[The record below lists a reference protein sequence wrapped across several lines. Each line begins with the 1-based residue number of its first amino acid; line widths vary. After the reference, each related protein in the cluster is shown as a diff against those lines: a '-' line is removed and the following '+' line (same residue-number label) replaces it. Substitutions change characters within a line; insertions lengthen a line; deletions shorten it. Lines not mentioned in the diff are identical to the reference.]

1 MRSKLVIISAVAMAS
16 LAIGG
21 AVAFARHQTPEVI
34 VVAAR
39 DDIPGQIYGLGTIEP
54 RVLSRIGFAVTGA
67 LAAVLVDH
75 GDRVPAGTV
84 LARLD
89 TQQQD
94 ARLEQAQ
101 AETARALANVEQARA
116 QLERSHAL
124 LARRQSADRRK
135 QLLVRD
141 GFVAVETAEEA
152 HTDLQ
157 VAVADVAVAESNR
170 QVAASALTSA
180 GAAAKVEQA
189 LRDLHVIA
197 APYAALVVDRLV
209 EPGTVMVPGQAVLTL
224 ADPESIWV
232 ELYVDEAAA
241 GGLALGM
248 PVEMKLRSRPGET
261 FGGRIA
267 RIGIE
272 ADRVG
277 SDRRVYTAFDRI
289 PDHFTLGEQVEGLI
303 TVTRP
308 NLVTIPEEAIVRQAG
323 RAGVWTVKDGR
334 THWERIEL
342 GRRFADGRREV
353 MDGLVVGT
361 KVVERSGTDR
371 VSEGKRILMAEPP
384 Q

>member
-1 MRSKLVIISAVAMAS
+1 MRSKLVIMSAVAIAF

-21 AVAFARHQTPEVI
+21 AVGFARHQTPEVM

-39 DDIPGQIYGLGTIEP
+39 DDIPGLIYGLGTIEP
-54 RVLSRIGFAVTGA
+54 RVMSRLGFAVTGT
-67 LAAVLVDH
+67 LAAIVVDH
-75 GDRVPAGTV
+75 GDRVPTGYV

-101 AETARALANVEQARA
+101 AETARALANVELARA

-124 LARRQSADRRK
+124 LARRQATDRRK
-135 QLLVRD
+135 QLLVRS
-141 GFVAVETAEEA
+141 GSVAIETAEKA

-170 QVAASALTSA
+170 QVATSALTSA

-209 EPGTVMVPGQAVLTL
+209 EPGTIMVPGQAVLTL

-241 GGLALGM
+241 GGLAVGM
-248 PVEMKLRSRPGET
+248 PVEMKLRSRSGKT

-277 SDRRVYTAFDRI
+277 SDRRIYTAFDRI
-289 PDHFTLGEQVEGLI
+289 PDHFTFGEQVEGLI
-303 TVTRP
+303 TVTHP

-323 RAGVWTVKDGR
+323 RTGVWTVKDGR
-334 THWERIEL
+334 THWERIAL

-361 KVVERSGTDR
+361 MVVGRSGTDR
-371 VSEGKRILMAEPP
+371 MSEGARILMAEAPR
-384 Q
+384 

>member
-1 MRSKLVIISAVAMAS
+1 MRNKFVIISAVAMTS
-16 LAIGG
+16 LAVGG
-21 AVAFARHQTPEVI
+21 AVGFARHQTPEMT

-54 RVLSRIGFAVTGA
+54 RVLSRLGFAVTGT

-75 GDRVPAGTV
+75 GDRVPSGTV

-101 AETARALANVEQARA
+101 AETGRALANVEQARA

-124 LARRQSADRRK
+124 LALRQSTDRRK
-135 QLLVRD
+135 QLLVRS

-157 VAVADVAVAESNR
+157 VAVADVAVAESNL
-170 QVAASALTSA
+170 QVSASTLTSA
-180 GAAAKVEQA
+180 GAATKVEQA
-189 LRDLHVIA
+189 LRDQHVIV
-197 APYAALVVDRLV
+197 APYAALVVERLA
-209 EPGTVMVPGQAVLTL
+209 EPGTVMVPGQVVLTL
-224 ADPESIWV
+224 ADPESIWA

-241 GGLALGM
+241 GGLAVGM

-277 SDRRVYTAFDRI
+277 SDRRIYTAFDHI
-289 PDHFTLGEQVEGLI
+289 PDQFTLGEQVEGLI

-323 RAGVWTVKDGR
+323 RVGVWTVKDSR
-334 THWERIEL
+334 THWERIAL

-361 KVVERSGTDR
+361 MVVQSSATDR
-371 VSEGKRILMAEPP
+371 LSEGTQILRAETPR
-384 Q
+384 

>member
-1 MRSKLVIISAVAMAS
+1 MRNKFVIISAVVMAS

-21 AVAFARHQTPEVI
+21 AVGFARHQTPEVI

-54 RVLSRIGFAVTGA
+54 RVMSRLGFAVTGT

-75 GDRVPAGTV
+75 GDRVPSGTV

-101 AETARALANVEQARA
+101 AETGRALANVEQARA

-124 LARRQSADRRK
+124 LALRQSTDRRK
-135 QLLVRD
+135 QLLVRS

-157 VAVADVAVAESNR
+157 VAVADVAVAESNL
-170 QVAASALTSA
+170 QVAASTLTSA

-189 LRDLHVIA
+189 LRDQHVIA
-197 APYAALVVDRLV
+197 APYAALVVERLA
-209 EPGTVMVPGQAVLTL
+209 EPGTVMVPGQVVLTL
-224 ADPESIWV
+224 ADPESIWA

-241 GGLALGM
+241 GGLAVGM

-261 FGGRIA
+261 FSGRIA

-277 SDRRVYTAFDRI
+277 SDRRIYTVFDRI
-289 PDHFTLGEQVEGLI
+289 PDQFTLGEQVEGLI

-308 NLVTIPEEAIVRQAG
+308 NLVTIPEEAIVREAG
-323 RAGVWTVKDGR
+323 SVGVWTIKDGR
-334 THWERIEL
+334 THWERIAL

-353 MDGLVVGT
+353 MDGLVAGT
-361 KVVERSGTDR
+361 MVVHSSATDR
-371 VSEGKRILMAEPP
+371 LSEGTQILRAETPR
-384 Q
+384 

>member
-1 MRSKLVIISAVAMAS
+1 MRSKLAIMAAVVMAS
-16 LAIGG
+16 LAVGG
-21 AVAFARHQTPEVI
+21 AVGFARHQTPEVM

-39 DDIPGQIYGLGTIEP
+39 DDIPGQIYGLGTVEP
-54 RVLSRIGFAVTGA
+54 RVLSRLGFVVTGT
-67 LAAVLVDH
+67 LAAVVVDH
-75 GDRVPAGTV
+75 GDRVPTGAV

-89 TQQQD
+89 TRQQD

-101 AETARALANVEQARA
+101 AETARARANVELAHA

-124 LARRQSADRRK
+124 LARRQATDRRK
-135 QLLVRD
+135 QLLVRS
-141 GFVAVETAEEA
+141 GSVAVETAEEA

-170 QVAASALTSA
+170 QVAAGALTSA

-197 APYAALVVDRLV
+197 APYPALIVDRLV
-209 EPGTVMVPGQAVLTL
+209 EPGTIMVPGQAVLTL

-232 ELYVDEAAA
+232 ALYVDEATA
-241 GGLALGM
+241 GGLAVGM

-261 FGGRIA
+261 FAGRIA

-303 TVTRP
+303 TVAHP

-323 RAGVWTVKDGR
+323 KAGVWTVKDGR
-334 THWERIEL
+334 THWEGIAL

-361 KVVERSGTDR
+361 MVVDRSGADR
-371 VSEGKRILMAEPP
+371 VSEGKRILIAEAPR
-384 Q
+384 

>member
-1 MRSKLVIISAVAMAS
+1 MAS

-21 AVAFARHQTPEVI
+21 VVGFARHQTPEMT

-39 DDIPGQIYGLGTIEP
+39 DDVPGQIYGLGTIEP
-54 RVLSRIGFAVTGA
+54 RVLSRLGFAVTGT

-75 GDRVPAGTV
+75 GDRVPSGTV

-101 AETARALANVEQARA
+101 AETGRALANVEQARA

-124 LARRQSADRRK
+124 LALRQSTDRRK
-135 QLLVRD
+135 QLLVRS

-157 VAVADVAVAESNR
+157 VAVADVAVAESNL
-170 QVAASALTSA
+170 QVSASTLTSA
-180 GAAAKVEQA
+180 GAATKVEQA
-189 LRDLHVIA
+189 LRDQHVIV
-197 APYAALVVDRLV
+197 APYAALVVERLA
-209 EPGTVMVPGQAVLTL
+209 EPGTVMVPGQVLLTL
-224 ADPESIWV
+224 ADPEIN
-232 ELYVDEAAA
+232 L
-241 GGLALGM
+241 GRALRRRSSGWRARRGNARRG
-248 PVEMKLRSRPGET
+248 MKLRSRPGET

-277 SDRRVYTAFDRI
+277 SDRRIYTVFDHI
-289 PDHFTLGEQVEGLI
+289 PDQFTLGEQVEGLI

-323 RAGVWTVKDGR
+323 RVGVWTVKDSR
-334 THWERIEL
+334 THWERIAL

-353 MDGLVVGT
+353 MNGLVVGT
-361 KVVERSGTDR
+361 MVVQSSATDHL
-371 VSEGKRILMAEPP
+371 SEGTQILRVETPR
-384 Q
+384 